1 MPDKQIFFD
10 PQRKRWKRLRRILDV
25 SAVVITLVLA
35 GFIFNVLRVQPL
47 PELLLPTPKHNFK
60 ALPDR
65 TLQLKGAKARPARRK
80 TGRKPS
86 EIPLN
91 SGEGLR
97 AAYYVPYDEA
107 SYASFKEHVHQIDM
121 LYPEWLH
128 VDSPNAT
135 LLSIH
140 NDSHREYPIVDG
152 SAVHD
157 PDEDNRIKRVIQ
169 EAKEDTEIFPHL
181 NNYNPGTQNWESSYG
196 DVLKNPANRAA
207 LRRQILR
214 FFDTYPV
221 YRGLSLDFESLPD
234 RRLAG
239 LHELHQGTLRRHARA
254 QPAALGQHCRCHFR
268 RRTQADRRQLRRH
281 HPHELR
287 RAPGTSDPGPIAS
300 QEWFVGNLT
309 RVLKIVPKEKIIC
322 AIGNY
327 GYDWE
332 LSIPP
337 APKKGRPQKP
347 VKPKVLYTDDFP
359 VSEAWQRAS
368 DADADLDLDY
378 DSLNPH
384 FEYIDEDAN
393 QRHVVWFLDGVTVLN
408 ELRAARELGLQ
419 TFALWRLGSEDS
431 SCGMCGTNPAAPIR
445 CRPCLRF
452 NPATTS
458 TSRAKATSC
467 ASPACLSRGSAPSP
481 STPTNPTRTRSSSSM
496 STWTFIP
503 ARTRSS
509 TTATTQ

>member
-234 RRLAG
+234 
-239 LHELHQGTLRRHARA
+239 
-254 QPAALGQHCRCHFR
+254 
-268 RRTQADRRQLRRH
+268 
-281 HPHELR
+281 
-287 RAPGTSDPGPIAS
+287 S
-300 QEWFVGNLT
+300 
-309 RVLKIVPKEKIIC
+309 
-322 AIGNY
+322 
-327 GYDWE
+327 
-332 LSIPP
+332 
-337 APKKGRPQKP
+337 
-347 VKPKVLYTDDFP
+347 
-359 VSEAWQRAS
+359 
-368 DADADLDLDY
+368 
-378 DSLNPH
+378 
-384 FEYIDEDAN
+384 
-393 QRHVVWFLDGVTVLN
+393 
-408 ELRAARELGLQ
+408 
-419 TFALWRLGSEDS
+419 
-431 SCGMCGTNPAAPIR
+431 
-445 CRPCLRF
+445 
-452 NPATTS
+452 
-458 TSRAKATSC
+458 
-467 ASPACLSRGSAPSP
+467 ASPAY
-481 STPTNPTRTRSSSSM
+481 M
-496 STWTFIP
+496 SFIK
-503 ARTRSS
+503 
-509 TTATTQ
+509 